1 MTVLAA
7 LPQRVAWV
15 PGAPVLVPELAMG
28 GIGEVDNVRG
38 AVRHVLSRVMEG
50 IGSALVV
57 GAGSGSF
64 EPGARGSFADL
75 GRDVPVRLASTPARS
90 ASGEHRLAGMSLP
103 LLVGAHLLNEEV
115 GRAAADVWA
124 LGVDAGGPAAPAS
137 RPAAPWALI
146 VVADGSTR
154 RTPGAPGSFHPDAQA
169 WDTAL
174 ADALAGGDAAALGS
188 LSSQQAHAV
197 GCHDVAVW
205 QWAGLSLPGSWSGE
219 LVLHEAPLGVGY
231 FVASWSS
238 S

>member
-28 GIGEVDNVRG
+28 GIGEIDHVRG
-38 AVRHVLSRVMEG
+38 AVRQVLSRVMQG

-64 EPGARGSFADL
+64 EPGARGSFAEL
-75 GRDVPVRLASTPARS
+75 GRDVPVRLASTPAHS
-90 ASGEHRLAGMSLP
+90 ASGQHRVAGMSLP
-103 LLVGAHLLNEEV
+103 LLVGAHLLSEVV
-115 GRAAADVWA
+115 GRAADVWA
-124 LGVDAGGPAAPAS
+124 LGVDEGDGLAAPDP
-137 RPAAPWALI
+137 RPAGPWALI

-174 ADALAGGDAAALGS
+174 GEALAGGDAAALGS
-188 LSSQQAHAV
+188 LSCQQAHAV

-205 QWAGLSLPGSWSGE
+205 RWAGLALQGSWSGE